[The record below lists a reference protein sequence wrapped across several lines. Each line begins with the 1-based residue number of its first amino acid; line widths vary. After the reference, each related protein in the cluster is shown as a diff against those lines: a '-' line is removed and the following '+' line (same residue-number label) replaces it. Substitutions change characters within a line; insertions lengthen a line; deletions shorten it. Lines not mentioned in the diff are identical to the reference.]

1 MSTLRP
7 MPPEAALAIA
17 NMLDGCAQLQP
28 GQNVLILAAT
38 DGLYG
43 GRNIVD
49 EQAIAWIQ
57 EGVQARKAHPSVLW
71 VDMPIRRNV
80 IWPDIPT
87 KETVWKIPPIVKAA
101 LKGCDVLI
109 NHVLDLSS
117 EEELKEWPQL
127 LKEYKVPMVRNM
139 ATTASLLC
147 SAWART
153 PHALINELR
162 YRTGEMVK
170 EGERWSLTHAN
181 GTHLQGMVGAPGR
194 GGEGYAYWRDTGYYW
209 PFPEGIYPAVN
220 PTDTQGI
227 FVFDQ
232 MMPVWARHVGVPVRF
247 EKPVRITVENNHMVK
262 FEGDREAKTIEAFLL
277 ELAKHVGEE
286 DAFEIRGPHGGI
298 HPAAKVSAAQCPDD
312 DYREFIASFHTGA
325 VHMHLGQ
332 GGKAKNFPYNLHT
345 AAEVRGATLTI
356 GNATL
361 HENGRLGVLDDPRV
375 KDVAARYADQPGF
388 DGERWLYG

>member
-1 MSTLRP
+1 
-7 MPPEAALAIA
+7 MPPEAAQAVA
-17 NMLDGCAQLQP
+17 NMLDGCARLQP

-38 DGLYG
+38 DGLHG

-57 EGVQARKAHPSVLW
+57 EGVQARGAHPSVLW
-71 VDMPIRRNV
+71 VDMPVRRNV

-87 KETVWKIPPIVKAA
+87 RETVWKIPPIVKAA
-101 LKGCDVLI
+101 LKGADVLI

-139 ATTASLLC
+139 ATTAPLLC

-170 EGERWSLTHAN
+170 PGERWTLTHPN
-181 GTHLQGMVGAPGR
+181 GTHLQGTVGQPGR

-220 PTDTQGI
+220 PVGTEGL

-247 EKPVRITVENNHMVK
+247 EAPVRITVRDNHMVK
-262 FEGDREAKTIEAFLL
+262 FEGGGEARTIEAFLHQ
-277 ELAKHVGEE
+277 LAKHVGEG

-298 HPAAKVSAAQCPDD
+298 HPAAKVTAAQCPDE

-332 GGKAKNFPYNLHT
+332 GGRAKDFPYNLHT
-345 AAEVRGATLTI
+345 AAEVRGATLAI
-356 GNATL
+356 GNMTL
-361 HENGRLGVLDDPRV
+361 HENGRLGAFDDPRV
-375 KDVAARYADQPGF
+375 KEVAASIGNRPGF